1 MLKEI
6 EKPGAGVVGA
16 RLLYPSGRLQHA
28 GIVYLP
34 RARRFDHE
42 YRHRPGNYPPALET
56 TEVLGVTGALMLVEK
71 GFWDKLGGMD
81 EQFFLSW
88 EDVDFSLRAWAAGRR
103 VLYTGQAYAVHP
115 EGTTRANRKAAS
127 GLSGTR
133 WTGRPKRVLAEMG
146 QAFTSGWPDRSGGK
160 IRFSRLQSAHWCK
173 VPEEEVKKTGLNHAP
188 SKPKKTRGYDEGS
201 FCRVRSGIHDRFDHG
216 IYQALKEDPEA
227 GCAGLPQSFPALLHE
242 LRPEILLVA
251 HGSKT
256 PLNLVRY
263 AHKLGSTTA
272 LWILEDPFEIDRHRG
287 KMVESYDFVF
297 TNERQA
303 VKEYRRPRV
312 FYLPFACNPHVS
324 RPMAVPPKDHSDLC
338 FVGIGFPNRLELF
351 NSMVPFLKNLNVK
364 LIGDWTR
371 WENSTPS

>member
-1 MLKEI
+1 MMRILF
-6 EKPGAGVVGA
+6 VGC
-16 RLLYPSGRLQHA
+16 
-28 GIVYLP
+28 GIP
-34 RARRFDHE
+34 
-42 YRHRPGNYPPALET
+42 
-56 TEVLGVTGALMLVEK
+56 
-71 GFWDKLGGMD
+71 
-81 EQFFLSW
+81 
-88 EDVDFSLRAWAAGRR
+88 
-103 VLYTGQAYAVHP
+103 
-115 EGTTRANRKAAS
+115 
-127 GLSGTR
+127 
-133 WTGRPKRVLAEMG
+133 
-146 QAFTSGWPDRSGGK
+146 
-160 IRFSRLQSAHWCK
+160 
-173 VPEEEVKKTGLNHAP
+173 
-188 SKPKKTRGYDEGS
+188 
-201 FCRVRSGIHDRFDHG
+201 GIHDRFDHD
-216 IYQALKEDPEA
+216 IYQALKEDP
-227 GCAGLPQSFPALLHE
+227 GSRVWRVSPQSLSTALLHE

-324 RPMAVPPKDHSDLC
+324 RPMAVPPKYHSDLC
-338 FVGIGFPNRLELF
+338 FVGMGFPNRLELF

-371 WENSTPS
+371 WGKLHPKLRRFVIPVVNDFMEIQKYYNGAAINLNIHRDPVRPQYANRRRVPSTSPNDRAFILAGCGVLQLVDDTRPDLWACFLKDREIISFSNPADLENKIRFYLQRPDLRRKIGAAARQRACRKHTYKRRLQELFRLMGRRWPVR